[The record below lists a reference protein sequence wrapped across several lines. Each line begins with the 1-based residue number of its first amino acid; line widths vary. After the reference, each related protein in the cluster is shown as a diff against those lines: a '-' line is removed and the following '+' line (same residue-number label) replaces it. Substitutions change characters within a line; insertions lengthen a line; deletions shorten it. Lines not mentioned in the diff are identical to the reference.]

1 MNTMKRAEARKRGR
15 NRPIPVILTRT
26 RAEMTRT
33 DNNRESYSP
42 SAGRNVNFRI
52 KTFSPANLIALALL
66 IAAFLLA
73 AHAESRAAE
82 LQGVELAF
90 RGQDLLV
97 STALVPDASFAE
109 EMKQGLSKEIHLSFE
124 VMGIRSFVPDE
135 YILARKVRITLKSDP
150 IKREFAARITDR
162 DIVQE
167 KRFKDVESMNAWAL
181 GMRELKITN
190 VKELDAGTY
199 YVKVTAESRIRK
211 LPPLIK
217 YLLFFIPETEFT
229 VVRYS
234 RAFSLPIAPEP

>member
-1 MNTMKRAEARKRGR
+1 MNTMKTASL
-15 NRPIPVILTRT
+15 PIRILFLP
-26 RAEMTRT
+26 
-33 DNNRESYSP
+33 NW
-42 SAGRNVNFRI
+42 
-52 KTFSPANLIALALL
+52 IAHVLL

-73 AHAESRAAE
+73 APADSQAAE

-97 STALVPDASFAE
+97 TTTLVPDASFAE
-109 EMKQGLSKEIHLSFE
+109 EMKQGLSKELLLTVE
-124 VMGIRSFVPDE
+124 MMGIRSFVPDE

-150 IKREFAARITDR
+150 IKREFAARITDG
-162 DIVQE
+162 DIIQE

-181 GMRELKITN
+181 GLRNLKITN
-190 VKELDAGTY
+190 VKELDPGTY

-234 RAFSLPIAPEP
+234 RAFTLPIVPEP